1 MLGLVR
7 VIKWIVVV
15 TVTVWRAKFELAVQK
30 IVVMAVTMAVA
41 LMITKD
47 NNCVSKGLRIA
58 MIRKLLHR

>member
-1 MLGLVR
+1 MR

-30 IVVMAVTMAVA
+30 IVVMAVATA

-47 NNCVSKGLRIA
+47 KNCVSKDLHIA
-58 MIRKLLHR
+58 ILRKLLRR